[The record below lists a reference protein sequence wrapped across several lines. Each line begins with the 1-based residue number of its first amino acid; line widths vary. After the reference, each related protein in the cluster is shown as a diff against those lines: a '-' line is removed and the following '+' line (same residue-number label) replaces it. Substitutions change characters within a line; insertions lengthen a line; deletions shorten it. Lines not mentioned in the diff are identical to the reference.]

1 MLRRTLARLAHAAVV
16 LLGVTVAVFFLVRL
30 GGDPAGLFLPPD
42 ASPADLAAFRH
53 QMGFD
58 QPLPAQLGRFLW
70 NGLHGDFGKSLRY
83 GQPAMQLVL
92 ERLPATA
99 ELSAVALALSVLLSV
114 PLAVIAARN
123 QGRAAD
129 QAGLLVS
136 LVGQSFPAFWLAIM
150 LILVFSEWLG
160 VLPPS
165 GRDGWRSLVLPAV
178 SLAAYSTAI
187 ITRLLRSNMI
197 EVLRSNH
204 VRTAYAKGM
213 RDGPILWR
221 HVLRNAAI
229 PTVTVIGLQV
239 GALLGGAV
247 ITEQIFA
254 WPGMGQLAIQAIS
267 NRDFAVVQAFVLA
280 MAVVIVAVN
289 LLVDATYA
297 LLDPRL
303 RRG

>member
-1 MLRRTLARLAHAAVV
+1 MFGRVFSRLLHAAAV
-16 LLGVTVAVFFLVRL
+16 LLGVSVAVFFLVRL
-30 GGDPAGLFLPPD
+30 GGDPTGLFLPPD
-42 ASPADLAAFRH
+42 AAPADLAAFRH
-53 QMGFD
+53 AMGFD
-58 QPLPAQLGRFLW
+58 QPWPVQLGQFLW
-70 NGLHGDFGKSLRY
+70 AGLHGDFGQSLRY
-83 GQPAMQLVL
+83 GQPAMRLVL
-92 ERLPATA
+92 ERLPATV
-99 ELSAVALALSVLLSV
+99 ELSAVALVLSVLVSV
-114 PLAVIAARN
+114 PVAIVAAQNR
-123 QGRAAD
+123 GRAFD
-129 QAGLLVS
+129 RAGLLAT
-136 LVGQSFPAFWLAIM
+136 LAGQSFPAFWLAIM

-165 GRDGWRSLVLPAV
+165 GRQGWRSLVLPAI

-197 EVLRSNH
+197 EVLQSNH
-204 VRTAYAKGM
+204 VRTAHAKGLPH
-213 RDGPILWR
+213 GSVIWR

-239 GALLGGAV
+239 GGLLGGAV

-267 NRDFAVVQAFVLA
+267 NRDFAVVQAFVLT

-289 LLVDATYA
+289 LLVDLTYA

-303 RRG
+303 RRM